1 MFQWP
6 RLASG
11 AVSLRFEAHPG
22 LDSAIDEV
30 AAAGAPARAFLS
42 RSWFEAALPA
52 GSRARSLVMR
62 RSDGQPVIALPIA
75 PATWGINAVPGS
87 YWPYRSFPVAADL
100 TADEFTAFLAAPGI
114 RRALGQVWRIGP
126 IYADDPVLQLLEQTA
141 RPAGWRLLKRRLAT
155 SFQVDFAALAAEAP
169 WPRKTTL
176 KRNRQLENQMARLG
190 ALEWQSLSGAELDGR
205 LLETLAALEAK
216 SWHGESRDA
225 KFLSPTHRRTWD
237 RLVADPGQAERL
249 RAQLLT
255 IEGQPAVMLFQLEA
269 GPMVHGI
276 ATSYDPRFAT
286 HSPGKCLHMRALVAA
301 QARGVE
307 RFDWGSGDSGY
318 KRQLGAQPR
327 VAILDCLL
335 LRGPLAL
342 GAPLL
347 ERLWRRHESDD
358 ATVAEPDGV
367 AVDSVD

>member
-1 MFQWP
+1 LFY
-6 RLASG
+6 RAGVRSG
-11 AVSLRFEAHPG
+11 AVPLRFEVHRG
-22 LDSAIDEV
+22 LDPAIDEV
-30 AAAGAPARAFLS
+30 ASRSAPARGFLN
-42 RSWFEAALPA
+42 RSWFEAALPDH
-52 GSRARSLVMR
+52 SKARTLVAR
-62 RSDGQPVIALPIA
+62 REDGGAVIALPVA
-75 PATWGINAVPGS
+75 PATRGINAVPGS

-100 TADEFTAFLAAPGI
+100 AADEFASFLADGAV
-114 RRALGQVWRIGP
+114 RRALGGVWRVGP
-126 IYADDPVLQLLEQTA
+126 IYADDPVLRLIEQVA
-141 RPAGWRLLKRRLAT
+141 RLAGWRLLKRRLAT
-155 SFQVDFAALAAEAP
+155 SFQVDFAALATEGP

-190 ALEWQSLSGAELDGR
+190 ALEWQSLSGADLDGR

-216 SWHGESRDA
+216 SWHSGSRDA

-301 QARGVE
+301 QTRGVE

-342 GAPLL
+342 GTPLL
-347 ERLWRRHESDD
+347 EKLWRRHESDD
-358 ATVAEPDGV
+358 PAVAETDGV
-367 AVDSVD
+367 TVDSVD

>member
-1 MFQWP
+1 MFQGP
-6 RLASG
+6 RLRSAAPLHFG
-11 AVSLRFEAHPG
+11 VHEG
-22 LDSAIDEV
+22 LDPAIDEV
-30 AAAGAPARAFLS
+30 AAAGAPARAFLG

-52 GSRARSLVMR
+52 GTRSRSLVMR
-62 RSDGQPVIALPIA
+62 RGDGRAVIGLPVARG
-75 PATWGINAVPGS
+75 TRGINAVPGS

-100 TADEFTAFLAAPGI
+100 VADEFTAFLAAPEI

-126 IYADDPVLQLLEQTA
+126 IYADDPVLQLLDETA
-141 RPAGWRLLKRRLAT
+141 PRSGWRLLKRRLAT
-155 SFQVDFAALAAEAP
+155 SSQVDFAALAAEGP

-190 ALEWQSLSGAELDGR
+190 ALEWHSLSGAQLDGGV
-205 LLETLAALEAK
+205 LETLAGLEAK
-216 SWHGESRDA
+216 SWQGESRDA
-225 KFLSPTHRRTWD
+225 KFLSPVHRRTWD

-255 IEGQPAVMLFQLEA
+255 IDGAPAVMLFHLEC
-269 GPMVHGI
+269 GPIAHGI

-301 QARGVE
+301 QGRGIE

-318 KRQLGAQPR
+318 KRQLGAEPR
-327 VAILDCLL
+327 VAIIDCLL

-342 GAPLL
+342 AAPVLD
-347 ERLWRRHESDD
+347 RVWRRHRSDNP
-358 ATVAEPDGV
+358 TVA
-367 AVDSVD
+367 